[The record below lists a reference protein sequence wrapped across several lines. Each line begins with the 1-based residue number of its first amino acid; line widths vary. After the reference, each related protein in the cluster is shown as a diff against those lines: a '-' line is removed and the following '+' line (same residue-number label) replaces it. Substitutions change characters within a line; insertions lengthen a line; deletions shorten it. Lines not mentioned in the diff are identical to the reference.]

1 MTLARLALA
10 ALAAALLP
18 RLAHAEAPAATPAAR
33 LDEAALVALAV
44 ALAVSPAPALDPAA
58 GAADPAAV
66 ELGATVR
73 LRQVTFEE
81 RPRIRVTLA
90 GAGPARAWWKVE
102 RTNLPAEVE
111 PGVVY
116 RDVVLKLT
124 LGGPADAVQALLD
137 DAARL
142 APGVRIEP
150 AMKDPARATP
160 PPAALAAATPLPAVA
175 AASPGMPEDAPAPTT
190 LAAAAAPPAAAL
202 PASPAP
208 PGPPAPAPAAPAPAA
223 PSAAAPAPAA
233 ALPAPALTL
242 LAEARTSEGERV
254 QRLLTPDG
262 RVLERALDAHGVLVG
277 QREAGDLSTLPIR
290 TQRRDERGQVVQV
303 VDAGGGRALEIL
315 RDPMGRLLSARV
327 LPDGR

>member
-1 MTLARLALA
+1 MTLPRLAAA

-18 RLAHAEAPAATPAAR
+18 CPAHAEAPAGTPAPR

-90 GAGPARAWWKVE
+90 GGAPARAWWKVE

-124 LGGPADAVQALLD
+124 LGGSADAVQALLD

-142 APGVRIEP
+142 APGVRLEP
-150 AMKDPARATP
+150 AASEPAHAAAAEAT
-160 PPAALAAATPLPAVA
+160 ALA
-175 AASPGMPEDAPAPTT
+175 S
-190 LAAAAAPPAAAL
+190 AAPPAA
-202 PASPAP
+202 PAPSPAIVKD
-208 PGPPAPAPAAPAPAA
+208 APAGAKPVAELPV
-223 PSAAAPAPAA
+223 A
-233 ALPAPALTL
+233 ALPPPALTL
-242 LAEARTSEGERV
+242 LAEARTAAGERV

-262 RVLERALDAHGVLVG
+262 RVLERALDAQGTLVAE
-277 QREAGDLSTLPIR
+277 RDVGDLAALPIR
-290 TQRRDERGQVVQV
+290 AQRRDERGQVVQV
-303 VDAGGGRALEIL
+303 VDAGGGRALEVL

-327 LPDGR
+327 LSDGAGAEPVRAVPPRG

>member
-1 MTLARLALA
+1 MTLPRLAAA

-18 RLAHAEAPAATPAAR
+18 CPAHAEAPAAPPAPR

-90 GAGPARAWWKVE
+90 GSAPARAWWKVE
-102 RTNLPAEVE
+102 RTNLPAQVE

-142 APGVRIEP
+142 APGVRIERASP
-150 AMKDPARATP
+150 EPARAAAE
-160 PPAALAAATPLPAVA
+160 PAALASAAPPAVPAPPPAPAVA
-175 AASPGMPEDAPAPTT
+175 KDPPAPP
-190 LAAAAAPPAAAL
+190 LPAAAPPASA
-202 PASPAP
+202 PSPAAELP
-208 PGPPAPAPAAPAPAA
+208 V
-223 PSAAAPAPAA
+223 A

-242 LAEARTSEGERV
+242 LAEARTSAGERV

-262 RVLERALDAHGVLVG
+262 RVLERALDAHGTLVAE
-277 QREAGDLSTLPIR
+277 RDVGDLAALPIR

-303 VDAGGGRALEIL
+303 VDAGGGRALEVL
-315 RDPMGRLLSARV
+315 RDPMGRFLSVRV
-327 LPDGR
+327 LSDGAGAEPGRAVPPRG